1 MLGGRTSAI
10 ARIDGEV
17 VVGRPVHEVFD
28 FVADERNEPLYNRRI
43 VRVEKTSA
51 GPIGGGDTVPGG
63 GQKDVNGTLS
73 FDPVSGGTRLRW
85 EWDLRLRGVAAPLTP
100 LAGWFGR
107 GQEKRN
113 WSDLKRFLEG
123 QAASSSAGAS

>member
-1 MLGGRTSAI
+1 MGWTADMTMHVTGY
-10 ARIDGEV
+10 D
-17 VVGRPVHEVFD
+17 RP
-28 FVADERNEPLYNRRI
+28 RRLASSI
-43 VRVEKTSA
+43 RSSIMAV
-51 GPIGGGDTVPGG
+51 D
-63 GQKDVNGTLS
+63 GTLS

>member
-63 GQKDVNGTLS
+63 GQKDGM
-73 FDPVSGGTRLRW
+73 DGGHDDARHRL
-85 EWDLRLRGVAAPLTP
+85 
-100 LAGWFGR
+100 
-107 GQEKRN
+107 
-113 WSDLKRFLEG
+113 
-123 QAASSSAGAS
+123 